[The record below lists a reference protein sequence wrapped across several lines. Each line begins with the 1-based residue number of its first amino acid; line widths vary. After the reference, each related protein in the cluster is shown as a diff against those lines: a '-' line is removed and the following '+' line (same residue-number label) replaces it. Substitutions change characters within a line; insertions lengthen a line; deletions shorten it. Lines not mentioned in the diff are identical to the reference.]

1 MKWPLRKRSI
11 PFAWK
16 GLTHQP
22 LRLLAAIAGI
32 AFSAILMFVQL
43 GFKDALLLS
52 AGVQINR
59 MNADL
64 ALISPQYEYMVAS
77 KVFPQR
83 RLYQTLAVDGVESVN
98 SLYCALAPWRNP
110 WTRRE
115 SMIFMMAFR
124 PRPDVVDLGG
134 ANDLLE
140 QLRIGDNVLFDSLSR
155 PEFGPVATELA
166 SNRHVT
172 AEISGN
178 RVEVVGTFSQGTSFG
193 ADGTVIM
200 SDRNYFRILPYLN
213 PEAVNIGLIKLKPG
227 YDPET
232 VRAKIAQL
240 LPKDVLVLTHSGLVA
255 REREH
260 WETSTPIGFIINSG
274 VLLGLVVGC
283 IIVYQILYTDVTDH
297 LGEYATLKAMGYHDR
312 ALSNIV
318 IQESAILSL
327 FGFLPGVGL
336 SMLVYAI
343 AGHATHLPVKMT
355 LLRLVVV
362 YFLTAVMCMIS
373 GSLAMRKLRSAD
385 PAEIF

>member
-1 MKWPLRKRSI
+1 MKRRI
-11 PFAWK
+11 PFAW
-16 GLTHQP
+16 GQLTHQP

-59 MNADL
+59 MNGDL

-83 RLYQTLAVDGVESVN
+83 RLYQTLTVDGVESVN
-98 SLYCALAPWRNP
+98 SVYCALAPWRNP

-115 SMIFMMAFR
+115 SMIFMVGFR
-124 PRPDVVDLGG
+124 PNQGVLDLGS
-134 ANDLLE
+134 ANDLLG
-140 QLRIGDNVLFDSLSR
+140 QLRVGDNVLFDSLSR
-155 PEFGPVATELA
+155 PEFGPVAKELA
-166 SNRHVT
+166 ANRHVT
-172 AEISGN
+172 AEIGGHH
-178 RVEVVGTFSQGTSFG
+178 VEVVGTFSQGTSFG

-200 SDRNYFRILPYLN
+200 SDRNYFRILPYQN
-213 PEAVNIGLIKLKPG
+213 PQAVNIGLIKLKPG

-240 LPKDVLVLTHSGLVA
+240 LPDDVLVLTHNGLVD
-255 REREH
+255 RERLH
-260 WETSTPIGFIINSG
+260 WETVTPIGFIINSG
-274 VLLGLVVGC
+274 VILGLVVGC

-297 LGEYATLKAMGYHDR
+297 LGEFATLKAMGYR
-312 ALSNIV
+312 NRELSSIV

-327 FGFLPGVGL
+327 FGFFPGVGL
-336 SMLVYAI
+336 SMLVYSI
-343 AGHATHLPVKMT
+343 AGHATNLPVKMT
-355 LLRLVVV
+355 FLRFVVV
-362 YFLTAVMCMIS
+362 YLLTAVMCMVS

>member
-1 MKWPLRKRSI
+1 MKWPFMKRAI
-11 PFAWK
+11 PFAWLQ
-16 GLTHQP
+16 LTHQP

-52 AGVQINR
+52 AGIQINR

-83 RLYQTLAVDGVESVN
+83 RLYQTLTVDGVESVN
-98 SLYCALAPWRNP
+98 SVYCALAPWRNP

-115 SMIFMMAFR
+115 SMIFMVAFK
-124 PRPDVVDLGG
+124 PRPDVVDLGS
-134 ANDLLE
+134 ANGLLE
-140 QLRIGDNVLFDSLSR
+140 ELRVGDNVLFDSLSR
-155 PEFGPVATELA
+155 PEFGPVAKELA
-166 SNRHVT
+166 ANRHVT
-172 AEISGN
+172 AEIAGHH
-178 RVEVVGTFSQGTSFG
+178 VEVVGTFSLGTSFG
-193 ADGTVIM
+193 ADGTVVM
-200 SDRNYFRILPYLN
+200 SDRNFFRILPYQN

-240 LPKDVLVLTHSGLVA
+240 LPDDVLVLTHSGLVD

-260 WETSTPIGFIINSG
+260 WETVTPIGFIINSG

-297 LGEYATLKAMGYHDR
+297 LGEYATLKAMGYHNR
-312 ALSNIV
+312 ALSAIV

-336 SMLVYAI
+336 SMLAYSI
-343 AGHATHLPVKMT
+343 AGHATHLPVSMT
-355 LLRLVVV
+355 FLRLVVV
-362 YFLTAVMCMIS
+362 YVLTAVMCMIS

>member
-1 MKWPLRKRSI
+1 MKRRI
-11 PFAWK
+11 PFAW
-16 GLTHQP
+16 GQLTHQP

-59 MNADL
+59 MNGDL

-83 RLYQTLAVDGVESVN
+83 RLYQTLTVDGVESVN
-98 SLYCALAPWRNP
+98 SVYCALAPWRNP

-115 SMIFMMAFR
+115 SMIFMVGFK
-124 PRPDVVDLGG
+124 PIPGVVDLGS
-134 ANDLLE
+134 ANDLLG
-140 QLRIGDNVLFDSLSR
+140 QLRVGDNVLFDSLSR
-155 PEFGPVATELA
+155 PEFGPVAKELA
-166 SNRHVT
+166 ANRHVT
-172 AEISGN
+172 AEIGGHH
-178 RVEVVGTFSQGTSFG
+178 VEVVGTFSQGTSFG

-200 SDRNYFRILPYLN
+200 SDRNYFRILPYQN
-213 PEAVNIGLIKLKPG
+213 PQAVNIGLIKLKPG

-240 LPKDVLVLTHSGLVA
+240 LPDDVLVLTHNGLVD
-255 REREH
+255 RERLH
-260 WETSTPIGFIINSG
+260 WETVTPIGFIINSG
-274 VLLGLVVGC
+274 VILGLVVGC

-297 LGEYATLKAMGYHDR
+297 LGEYATLKAMGYHNR
-312 ALSNIV
+312 ALSAIV
-318 IQESAILSL
+318 IEESAILSL
-327 FGFLPGVGL
+327 FGFFPGVGL
-336 SMLVYAI
+336 SMLVYSI
-343 AGHATHLPVKMT
+343 AGHATMLPIKMT
-355 LLRLVVV
+355 FLRFVVV
-362 YFLTAVMCMIS
+362 YLLTAAMCMIS

>member
-1 MKWPLRKRSI
+1 MNRRI
-11 PFAWK
+11 PFAWHQ
-16 GLTHQP
+16 LTHQP

-83 RLYQTLAVDGVESVN
+83 RLYQALAVDGVDSVN
-98 SLYCALAPWRNP
+98 SVYCALAPWRNP

-115 SMIFMMAFR
+115 SMIFMVAIK
-124 PRPDVVDLGG
+124 PRPGVVDLGS

-140 QLRIGDNVLFDSLSR
+140 QLRVGDNVLFDSLSR
-155 PEFGPVATELA
+155 PEFGPVAKELA
-166 SNRHVT
+166 ANRHVN
-172 AEISGN
+172 AEIAGHH
-178 RVEVVGTFSQGTSFG
+178 VEVVGTFSQGTSFG

-200 SDRNYFRILPYLN
+200 SDKNYFRILPYQN

-232 VRAKIAQL
+232 VRAQIAQL
-240 LPKDVLVLTHSGLVA
+240 LPNDVLVLTHSGLVD

-260 WETSTPIGFIINSG
+260 WETVTPIGFIINSG
-274 VLLGLVVGC
+274 VVLGLVVGC

-297 LGEYATLKAMGYHDR
+297 LGEYATLKAMGFHNR
-312 ALSNIV
+312 ALSSIV

-327 FGFLPGVGL
+327 FGFIPGVGL
-336 SMLVYAI
+336 SMLVYSI
-343 AGHATHLPVKMT
+343 AGHATLLPVKMT
-355 LLRLVVV
+355 LVRFVVV
-362 YFLTAVMCMIS
+362 YFLTAIMCTIS

>member
-1 MKWPLRKRSI
+1 MNGRI
-11 PFAWK
+11 PFAWRQ
-16 GLTHQP
+16 LTHQP

-59 MNADL
+59 MNGDL

-83 RLYQTLAVDGVESVN
+83 RLYQALAVDGVESVN
-98 SLYCALAPWRNP
+98 SVYCALAPWRNP
-110 WTRRE
+110 WTWSE
-115 SMIFMMAFR
+115 SMIFMVAFK
-124 PRPDVVDLGG
+124 PRPGVVDLGS
-134 ANDLLE
+134 ANDLIGK
-140 QLRIGDNVLFDSLSR
+140 LRIEDNVLFDSLSR
-155 PEFGPVATELA
+155 PEFGPVAKELA
-166 SNRHVT
+166 ANRYVN
-172 AEISGN
+172 AEIAGHH
-178 RVEVVGTFSQGTSFG
+178 VEVVGTFPQGTSFG

-200 SDRNYFRILPYLN
+200 SDRNYFRILPYQN
-213 PEAVNIGLIKLKPG
+213 PEAVNVGLIKLKPG

-232 VRAKIAQL
+232 VRVRIAQL
-240 LPKDVLVLTHSGLVA
+240 LPKDVLVLTHSGLID

-297 LGEYATLKAMGYHDR
+297 LGEYATLKAMGYQDR
-312 ALSNIV
+312 ALSWIV

-327 FGFLPGVGL
+327 FGFIPGVVL
-336 SMLVYAI
+336 SMLVYSI
-343 AGHATHLPVKMT
+343 SGHATHLPVKMT

-362 YFLTAVMCMIS
+362 YLLTAIMCMIS

>member
-1 MKWPLRKRSI
+1 VKRRI
-11 PFAWK
+11 PFAW
-16 GLTHQP
+16 GQLTHQP

-83 RLYQTLAVDGVESVN
+83 RLYQTLTVDGVESVN
-98 SLYCALAPWRNP
+98 SVYCALAPWRNP

-115 SMIFMMAFR
+115 SMIFMVGFK
-124 PRPDVVDLGG
+124 PIPGVVDLGS

-155 PEFGPVATELA
+155 PEFGPVSKELA
-166 SNRHVT
+166 ANRNVT
-172 AEISGN
+172 AEIAGHH
-178 RVEVVGTFSQGTSFG
+178 VEVVGTFSQGTSFG

-200 SDRNYFRILPYLN
+200 SDRNYFRILPYQN
-213 PEAVNIGLIKLKPG
+213 PQAVNIGLIKLKPG

-232 VRAKIAQL
+232 VRANIAQL
-240 LPKDVLVLTHSGLVA
+240 LPNDVLVLTHSGLVD

-260 WETSTPIGFIINSG
+260 WETVTPIGFIINSG
-274 VLLGLVVGC
+274 VILGLVVGC

-312 ALSNIV
+312 ALSAIV
-318 IQESAILSL
+318 IEESAILSL
-327 FGFLPGVGL
+327 FGFFPGVGL
-336 SMLVYAI
+336 SMLVYSI
-343 AGHATHLPVKMT
+343 AGHATMLPVKMT
-355 LLRLVVV
+355 FLRFVLV
-362 YFLTAVMCMIS
+362 YLLTAAMCMIS

>member
-1 MKWPLRKRSI
+1 VKRRI
-11 PFAWK
+11 PFAW
-16 GLTHQP
+16 GQLTHQP

-83 RLYQTLAVDGVESVN
+83 RLYQTLTVDGVESVN
-98 SLYCALAPWRNP
+98 SVYCALAPWRNP

-115 SMIFMMAFR
+115 SMIFMVGFK
-124 PRPDVVDLGG
+124 PIPGVVDLGS
-134 ANDLLE
+134 ANDLLG
-140 QLRIGDNVLFDSLSR
+140 QLRVGDNILFDSLSR
-155 PEFGPVATELA
+155 PEFGPVAKELA
-166 SNRHVT
+166 ANRNVT
-172 AEISGN
+172 AEIAGHH
-178 RVEVVGTFSQGTSFG
+178 VEVVGTFSQGTSFG

-200 SDRNYFRILPYLN
+200 SDRNYFRILPYQN
-213 PEAVNIGLIKLKPG
+213 PQAVNIGLIKLKPG

-232 VRAKIAQL
+232 VRANIAQL
-240 LPKDVLVLTHSGLVA
+240 LPNDVLVLTHSGLVD

-260 WETSTPIGFIINSG
+260 WETVTPIGFIINSG
-274 VLLGLVVGC
+274 VILGLVVGC

-312 ALSNIV
+312 ALSAIV
-318 IQESAILSL
+318 IEESAILSL
-327 FGFLPGVGL
+327 FGFFPGVGL
-336 SMLVYAI
+336 SMLVYSI
-343 AGHATHLPVKMT
+343 AGHATMLPVKMT
-355 LLRLVVV
+355 FLRFVLV
-362 YFLTAVMCMIS
+362 YLLTAAMCMIS

>member
-1 MKWPLRKRSI
+1 VSRKI
-11 PFAWK
+11 PFAWLQ
-16 GLTHQP
+16 LTHQP
-22 LRLLAAIAGI
+22 LRLLAAVAGI

-83 RLYQTLAVDGVESVN
+83 RLYQTLTVDGVESVN
-98 SLYCALAPWRNP
+98 SVYCALAPWRNP

-115 SMIFMMAFR
+115 SMIFMVGFK
-124 PRPDVVDLGG
+124 PNPGVVDLGS
-134 ANDLLE
+134 ANDLLGE
-140 QLRIGDNVLFDSLSR
+140 LRVGDNVLFDSLSR
-155 PEFGPVATELA
+155 PEFGPVAKELA
-166 SNRHVT
+166 ENRHVN
-172 AEISGN
+172 AEIAGHH
-178 RVEVVGTFSQGTSFG
+178 VEVVGTFSQGTSFG

-200 SDRNYFRILPYLN
+200 SDRNFFRILPYQN

-232 VRAKIAQL
+232 VRAQIAQL
-240 LPKDVLVLTHSGLVA
+240 LPNDVLVLTHSGLVD

-312 ALSNIV
+312 ELSAIV

-327 FGFLPGVGL
+327 FGFFPGVGL
-336 SMLVYAI
+336 SMLVYSI
-343 AGHATHLPVKMT
+343 AGHATLLPVKMT
-355 LLRLVVV
+355 LLRFVVV
-362 YFLTAVMCMIS
+362 YLLTAVMCMIS

>member
-1 MKWPLRKRSI
+1 VKRRI
-11 PFAWK
+11 PFAW
-16 GLTHQP
+16 GQLTHQP

-59 MNADL
+59 MNGDL

-83 RLYQTLAVDGVESVN
+83 RLYQTLTVDGVESVN
-98 SLYCALAPWRNP
+98 SVYCALAPWRNP

-115 SMIFMMAFR
+115 SMIFMVGFK
-124 PRPDVVDLGG
+124 PIPGVVDLGS
-134 ANDLLE
+134 ANDLLG
-140 QLRIGDNVLFDSLSR
+140 QLRVGDNVLFDSLSR
-155 PEFGPVATELA
+155 PEFGPVAKELA
-166 SNRHVT
+166 ANRHVT
-172 AEISGN
+172 AEIGGHH
-178 RVEVVGTFSQGTSFG
+178 VEVVGTFSQGTSFG

-200 SDRNYFRILPYLN
+200 SDRNYFRILPYQN
-213 PEAVNIGLIKLKPG
+213 PQAVNIGLIKLKPG

-240 LPKDVLVLTHSGLVA
+240 LPDDVLVLTHNGLVD
-255 REREH
+255 RERLH
-260 WETSTPIGFIINSG
+260 WETVTPIGFIINSG
-274 VLLGLVVGC
+274 VILGLVVGC

-297 LGEYATLKAMGYHDR
+297 LGEYATLKAMGYHNR
-312 ALSNIV
+312 ALSAIV
-318 IQESAILSL
+318 IEESAILSL
-327 FGFLPGVGL
+327 FGFFPGVGL
-336 SMLVYAI
+336 SMLVYSI
-343 AGHATHLPVKMT
+343 AGHATMLPIKMT
-355 LLRLVVV
+355 FLRFVVV
-362 YFLTAVMCMIS
+362 YLLTAAMCMIS

>member
-1 MKWPLRKRSI
+1 VNRRI
-11 PFAWK
+11 PFAWRQ
-16 GLTHQP
+16 LTHQP

-59 MNADL
+59 MNADI

-83 RLYQTLAVDGVESVN
+83 RLYQTLTVDGVESVN
-98 SLYCALAPWRNP
+98 SVYCALAPWRNP

-115 SMIFMMAFR
+115 SMIFMVGIK
-124 PRPDVVDLGG
+124 PRPDVVDLGS
-134 ANDLLE
+134 ANDLLG

-155 PEFGPVATELA
+155 PEFGPVAKELA
-166 SNRHVT
+166 ANRHVN
-172 AEISGN
+172 AEIAGHH
-178 RVEVVGTFSQGTSFG
+178 VEVVGTFSQGTSFG

-200 SDRNYFRILPYLN
+200 SDRNYFRILPYQN

-227 YDPET
+227 YAPET

-240 LPKDVLVLTHSGLVA
+240 LPSDVLVLTHSGLVD

-260 WETSTPIGFIINSG
+260 WETVTPIGFIINSG
-274 VLLGLVVGC
+274 VILGLVVGC

-297 LGEYATLKAMGYHDR
+297 LGEYATLKAMGYHNR
-312 ALSNIV
+312 ALSSIV

-327 FGFLPGVGL
+327 FGFIPGVGL
-336 SMLVYAI
+336 SMLVYSI
-343 AGHATHLPVKMT
+343 AGHATLLPVKMT
-355 LLRLVVV
+355 FLRFVVV
-362 YFLTAVMCMIS
+362 YLLTAAMCMIS